1 MRGWK
6 KGTTALTAAGILL
19 LGAASVGSAYAYFTT
34 YTEAAGGVVFSL
46 GQMKTEIDES
56 VEGGKKIVSVK
67 NTGDYACY
75 VRVTAFAG
83 SEYTLT
89 YEDGGS
95 GKWSDGR
102 DGYWYY
108 SELLEPGASTEKMH
122 VVIPADLLKKVEEE
136 GIDQNVIV
144 VQECAPEAY
153 DDSGNLLPNG
163 PARFTALTGTED

>member
-6 KGTTALTAAGILL
+6 KGTAALAAAGILL
-19 LGAASVGSAYAYFTT
+19 LGAATVGSAYAYFTT

-46 GQMKTEIDES
+46 GQTKTEIDET
-56 VEGGKKIVSVK
+56 VENGKKIVSVK

-95 GKWSDGR
+95 GKWSDGK

-108 SELLEPGASTEKMH
+108 RELLEPGEGTEKMH
-122 VVIPADLLKKVEEE
+122 VVIPQELLEKVQEE
-136 GIDQNVIV
+136 GIEQNVIV

-153 DDSGNLLPNG
+153 DASGNLLPNG
-163 PARFTALTGTED
+163 PARFAALTGAED